1 MDYFCEKLALVTIC
15 HTIYSRFFDAP
26 SDYISSF
33 PSLVQN
39 LDTCPN
45 IDEHFGNLI
54 SLPTPIF
61 PHLAA
66 MRLRKADSRFSES
79 LPRPYTS
86 LQTIYDKANTVK
98 TGPLKFHSAWRA
110 IASIVTYWGG
120 SSTDSKNQSASAPSR
135 KDSRIQLLLWHRGS
149 HRLSISHC
157 FKDTYNAT
165 HPVLGTGSTLRFAIA
180 CFSFEARCAE
190 RSRGP

>member
-1 MDYFCEKLALVTIC
+1 MIEPRTGPQRNLWLLPIFRSLFDTTNPVANNHYNTPGDNPNTFTARIRPNTQIRSITWIISAKNSLFVTIC

-98 TGPLKFHSAWRA
+98 TGPLKFHSAGGQSRA
-110 IASIVTYWGG
+110 S
-120 SSTDSKNQSASAPSR
+120 
-135 KDSRIQLLLWHRGS
+135 
-149 HRLSISHC
+149 
-157 FKDTYNAT
+157 
-165 HPVLGTGSTLRFAIA
+165 
-180 CFSFEARCAE
+180 
-190 RSRGP
+190 